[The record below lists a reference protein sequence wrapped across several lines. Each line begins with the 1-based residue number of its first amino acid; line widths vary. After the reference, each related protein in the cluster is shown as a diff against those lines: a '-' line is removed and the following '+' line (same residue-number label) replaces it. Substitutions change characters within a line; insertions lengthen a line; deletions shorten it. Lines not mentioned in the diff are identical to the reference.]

1 MVSETRLRQIE
12 RLQDSEDTDLDF
24 TFFMTEIV
32 PELIEEIRRLNDV
45 LDEANIEIDN
55 LKYKMAEMQ
64 EQSE

>member
-45 LDEANIEIDN
+45 LDETNIEIDT
-55 LKYKMAEMQ
+55 LRYEMEEMR
-64 EQSE
+64 EQLE

>member
-45 LDEANIEIDN
+45 LDEANIEIDT
-55 LKYKMAEMQ
+55 LRYEMEEMR
-64 EQSE
+64 EQLE